1 MFAAVPTVIF
11 AVGGAEIATIAAAE
25 SDDPAKSVAAMTRS
39 VILRVIT
46 FYVGSMFLIA
56 CIVPWSGI
64 VTGHS
69 PFVAALETMRIP
81 GAADIMNAI
90 VLVAVLS
97 ALNSGLYVS
106 SRILF
111 RLAERQD
118 APRALLKLTPHKVPR
133 LAVLLSSVV
142 GYLAIVAAIVSR
154 QGVFLFLVNASGAVM
169 LFVYLA
175 TACAQI
181 SIRRRIERS
190 EPERLTLRMWLFP
203 WLSYAVV
210 VAIVG
215 VLAAMG
221 ADPALRPQLM
231 ASLASL
237 AIVTAAYLLAAKR
250 RQSEGTATGYLSQIG
265 AASMEGRK

>member
-1 MFAAVPTVIF
+1 
-11 AVGGAEIATIAAAE
+11 
-25 SDDPAKSVAAMTRS
+25 
-39 VILRVIT
+39 
-46 FYVGSMFLIA
+46 
-56 CIVPWSGI
+56 VPWGSI

-81 GAADIMNAI
+81 YAADIMNAI

-111 RLAERQD
+111 RLAERGD
-118 APRALLKLTPHKVPR
+118 APKSLLTLTPQKVPR

-142 GYLAIVAAIVSR
+142 GYVAIVAAIVSP

-175 TACAQI
+175 TALAQI
-181 SIRRRIERS
+181 RIRRRIQKEA
-190 EPERLTLRMWLFP
+190 PERLTLKMWLFP

-210 VAIVG
+210 IAIVG

-221 ADPALRPQLM
+221 ADRELRPQLM

-237 AIVTAAYLLAAKR
+237 AVASAAYLFAAKHHHR
-250 RQSEGTATGYLSQIG
+250 RQEESDSATGFLSH
-265 AASMEGRK
+265 EGELAWKGRD

>member
-1 MFAAVPTVIF
+1 
-11 AVGGAEIATIAAAE
+11 
-25 SDDPAKSVAAMTRS
+25 
-39 VILRVIT
+39 
-46 FYVGSMFLIA
+46 MFLIA
-56 CIVPWSGI
+56 CIVPWSSI

-111 RLAERQD
+111 RLAERGD
-118 APRALLKLTPHKVPR
+118 APKSLLKLTPNKVPR
-133 LAVLLSSVV
+133 LAVLLSSLV
-142 GYLAIVAAIVSR
+142 GYVAIVAAIVSP
-154 QGVFLFLVNASGAVM
+154 QGVFLFLV
-169 LFVYLA
+169 
-175 TACAQI
+175 
-181 SIRRRIERS
+181 
-190 EPERLTLRMWLFP
+190 WLFP

-210 VAIVG
+210 AAIAG

-231 ASLASL
+231 ASAASL
-237 AIVTAAYLLAAKR
+237 AVASAAFLLTAKR
-250 RQSEGTATGYLSQIG
+250 EPRSYDGCATGYLSPIG
-265 AASMEGRK
+265 QQAMEGRK